1 VDEDK
6 ETYQNL
12 KDKLSTKFNFR
23 NFDAEANKIFIEKL
37 DDTAKYI
44 SENTERKNINFITN
58 KDLTQILFQ
67 MVDN

>member
-1 VDEDK
+1 MVDEDK

-37 DDTAKYI
+37 DDT
-44 SENTERKNINFITN
+44 TN
-58 KDLTQILFQ
+58 KIYFRKCRQKKY
-67 MVDN
+67 